1 MEFVTIEA
9 QAEQAVIAPEA
20 GFQCRSY
27 RVGSLD
33 IVAGPKDPEADWKAH
48 PFRSGIPI
56 LFPWPGRIADGRFS
70 YRGRDIQ
77 LQIND
82 PSHNCAIHGLIYNRV
97 FHITRR
103 GPYFVAGRLDSRT
116 DTELSKLWPFPF
128 VLDLDYEV
136 GNGLRFHAAVE
147 NVGDGPMPLGIGA
160 HPYFHAPLDPRGTRA
175 AMQVEADIDR
185 HWQLDQRLLPSG
197 ALEAPAGRLDVRR
210 PVTLGGDTYDDA
222 YTLASKRGERMAR
235 LIDPQLKMALELRA
249 APIFHHFVLFAPPS
263 PERRGARAVHLR
275 TERIQPRSQRRR
287 HRHARAA
294 TGRALRSVIRN
305 SPQRPLNFGSR
316 RCTSAAA
323 PSRKSSV

>member
-9 QAEQAVIAPEA
+9 QAERAVIVPEA

-27 RVGSLD
+27 RVSSID
-33 IVAGPKDPEADWKAH
+33 IIAGPKDPEADWKAH

-77 LQIND
+77 LPIND
-82 PSHNCAIHGLIYNRV
+82 PTHNCAIHGLIYNRV
-97 FHITRR
+97 FQITRK

-116 DTELSKLWPFPF
+116 DAELSALWPFPF

-147 NVGDGPMPLGIGA
+147 NVGEGPMPFGIGA
-160 HPYFHAPLDPRGTRA
+160 HPYFHAPLDPHGTRG
-175 AMQVEADIDR
+175 AMQVQGDIDR
-185 HWQLDQRLLPSG
+185 HWQLDERLLPSG
-197 ALEAPAGRLDVRR
+197 ALEAPVGGFDVRR

-222 YTLASKRGERMAR
+222 FTVDPKRGERAAR

-249 APIFHHFVLFAPPS
+249 SPIFRDLVVFAPPA
-263 PERRGARAVHLR
+263 PDVVALEPYTCGPNAFNLAAKGIDTGMLELQPGARFEASF
-275 TERIQPRSQRRR
+275 E
-287 HRHARAA
+287 
-294 TGRALRSVIRN
+294 IRL
-305 SPQRPLNFGSR
+305 SEIRP
-316 RCTSAAA
+316 SA
-323 PSRKSSV
+323 P